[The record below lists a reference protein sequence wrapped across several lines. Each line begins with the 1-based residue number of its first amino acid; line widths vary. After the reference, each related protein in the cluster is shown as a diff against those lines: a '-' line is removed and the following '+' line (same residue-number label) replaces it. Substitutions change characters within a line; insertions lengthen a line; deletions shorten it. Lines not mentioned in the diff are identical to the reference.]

1 MQGLLNDWRR
11 TNYAKDTTPEIA
23 GEDVTIMGWVHEIRD
38 LGGIIFV
45 IIRDV
50 TGRVQ
55 ITAPSK
61 KVDAEIL
68 EELRA
73 FRKESVVAVKGT
85 VQEAGKAPN
94 GVEIIPKETRILSLS
109 NQPLPMDPTEKVK
122 AEIDTRL
129 DSRFLDLRKKRH
141 TPKRSLLTS

>member
-73 FRKESVVAVKGT
+73 FRKESVVAIKGT

-94 GVEIIPKETRILSLS
+94 GVEIIPKEIKDQAYSCLDE
-109 NQPLPMDPTEKVK
+109 PLKDVLRRWKKFIAPMIRRP
-122 AEIDTRL
+122 
-129 DSRFLDLRKKRH
+129 
-141 TPKRSLLTS
+141 

>member
-73 FRKESVVAVKGT
+73 FRKESEVFECSHVLPCKASAVSYL
-85 VQEAGKAPN
+85 VN
-94 GVEIIPKETRILSLS
+94 LWR
-109 NQPLPMDPTEKVK
+109 
-122 AEIDTRL
+122 
-129 DSRFLDLRKKRH
+129 
-141 TPKRSLLTS
+141 